1 MLHLV
6 IDAATSEEESGMIYD
21 DLLGQLTAEIGLP
34 DDFGGVLSRS
44 ASDSG
49 DNSSDGDI
57 VYGTTSAATTRA
69 GTDGTGGDFWDQFM
83 TSDGS
88 SSDIPMLPVQAN
100 GKHFCVQNDDS
111 NSNSMFHIK
120 HRPGLVLIV
129 LVF

>member
-1 MLHLV
+1 MSCTMLHLV

-49 DNSSDGDI
+49 DNSSDGDV
-57 VYGTTSAATTRA
+57 VYGTTSAATTGA
-69 GTDGTGGDFWDQFM
+69 GTGGDFWDQFM
-83 TSDGS
+83 TSSDGS

-100 GKHFCVQNDDS
+100 GKHFCVQNGD
-111 NSNSMFHIK
+111 SNSMFHIK

-129 LVF
+129 LGF